1 MFNFIYPLPWARCS
15 ESWNRPSIIPSPS
28 VDAYCDSLIEGKSN
42 DVNETNSF
50 YKNIAFDLV
59 TETCY
64 DYHTPYL
71 SEKTLRPIL
80 HKRMFILVAPAGTL
94 SLLKQTGYQT
104 FSPFI
109 NEEYDEIYDPW
120 NRMIAI
126 VDEVER
132 LCNIPIDQ
140 IKQTMYQHQ
149 EILEHNYNH
158 LITQPQRDADAVDRL
173 LTKVSI

>member
-1 MFNFIYPLPWARCS
+1 MFDFIYTSPFARHR
-15 ESWNRPSIIPSPS
+15 ESWNRPAIIPSPS
-28 VDAYCDSLIEGKSN
+28 VDAYCDPLIKGKSN

-50 YKNIAFDLV
+50 YKNIAIDLV
-59 TETCY
+59 SETCY
-64 DYHTPYL
+64 HYPGPYL

-80 HKRMFILVAPAGTL
+80 HKRMFILVAPPGTL

-109 NEEYDEIYDPW
+109 NEEYDEIHDPW
-120 NRMIAI
+120 DRMIAI

-140 IKQTMYQHQ
+140 IKQAMYQHQ

-158 LITQPQRDADAVDRL
+158 LITQPQRDADTVARL
-173 LTKVSI
+173 LTKASI